1 MDLSEELKALGG
13 RKKRFILLRIIGVET
28 EAARQ
33 LCGITKGTY
42 NTWLQNE
49 TFKELY
55 RRRADLAVEFRQE
68 ALRLMRRD
76 NQLQAV
82 LLEEKI
88 VQQMAEEVKSG
99 EYNLLRTNLARE
111 VYSKLISDLDYQPK
125 SLSLTW
131 EQRIQQELGKGQPPP
146 QIIEGG
152 EVIDGTI
159 ISETVSSE
167 EAEHSQSLSVS
178 DSEQEDIQAQEEVKT

>member
-33 LCGITKGTY
+33 LCGVTKGTY

-88 VQQMAEEVKSG
+88 VQQMKDEIASG
-99 EYNLLRTNLARE
+99 KYNLIRTNLARE

-131 EQRIQQELGKGQPPP
+131 EQRIQQELGRGQQPP
-146 QIIEGG
+146 QIEEGG
-152 EVIDGTI
+152 EVIDGKI
-159 ISETVSSE
+159 ISETVSV
-167 EAEHSQSLSVS
+167 EASKHSQSLPVS
-178 DSEQEDIQAQEEVKT
+178 DSEQEDIQTQEEAQT